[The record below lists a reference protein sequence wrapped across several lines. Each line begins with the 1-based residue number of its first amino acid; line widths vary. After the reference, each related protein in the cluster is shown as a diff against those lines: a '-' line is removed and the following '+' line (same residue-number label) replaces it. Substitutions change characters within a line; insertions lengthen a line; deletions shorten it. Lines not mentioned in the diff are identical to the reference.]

1 MIYIS
6 PSILACNFAILGEQV
21 AAARAGGA
29 DFIHVDVMDGVFV
42 PNISFG
48 FPIIKSLSA
57 HFSTPLD
64 VHLMI
69 EYPEKYIEEACKC
82 GADMLTVHFE
92 KMDDPKRI
100 LGKIRECGARPAIAV
115 KPGTPIEDVFP
126 YIEDADMILIMTVEP
141 GFGGQAIMPETVEKV
156 RILRA
161 ETERRGL
168 TDYLIEVD
176 GGIRLDNICELTEA
190 GANVIVMG
198 SAVFGAH
205 DIYKSMRDLKR
216 AVNGPDAD
224 EDDET
229 AEEETEA
236 VEDVEEVSDTDE

>member
-6 PSILACNFAILGEQV
+6 PSILACDFAILGEQV
-21 AAARAGGA
+21 AAAREGGA

-48 FPIIKSLSA
+48 FPVIKSLSS

-69 EYPEKYIEEACKC
+69 EYPERYIEEACKC

-92 KMDDPKRI
+92 KMDDPKAI
-100 LGKIRECGARPAIAV
+100 LDKIRSFGTKPAIAV
-115 KPGTPIEDVFP
+115 KPATPIEDVFP
-126 YIEDADMILIMTVEP
+126 YIEDADMILVMTVEP
-141 GFGGQAIMPETVEKV
+141 GFGGQKIMPEMLEKV
-156 RILRA
+156 RRLRA
-161 ETERRGL
+161 ETDRLGL
-168 TDYLIEVD
+168 KDYKIEVD
-176 GGIRLDNICELTEA
+176 GGIRLENIRDLTDA

-205 DIYKSMRDLKR
+205 DIAKAVYDLKS
-216 AVNGPDAD
+216 AVNGTD
-224 EDDET
+224 EDKI
-229 AEEETEA
+229 EEK
-236 VEDVEEVSDTDE
+236 

>member
-29 DFIHVDVMDGVFV
+29 DFIHIDVMDGVFV

-48 FPIIKSLSA
+48 FPVIKSLSS

-92 KMDDPKRI
+92 KMDDPKAI
-100 LGKIRECGARPAIAV
+100 LDKIRSFGAKPAIAV
-115 KPGTPIEDVFP
+115 KPATPIEKVFP
-126 YIEDADMILIMTVEP
+126 YIKDADMILVMTVEP
-141 GFGGQAIMPETVEKV
+141 GFGGQKIMPETIEKV
-156 RILRA
+156 RMLRA
-161 ETERRGL
+161 EADRLGL
-168 TDYLIEVD
+168 DDYKIEVD
-176 GGIRLDNICELTEA
+176 GGIRLENIRDLTDA

-205 DIYKSMRDLKR
+205 DIAKAVSDLKA
-216 AVNGPDAD
+216 AVNGSD
-224 EDDET
+224 
-229 AEEETEA
+229 AEE
-236 VEDVEEVSDTDE
+236 DEEE

>member
-21 AAARAGGA
+21 DAARKGGA

-48 FPIIKSLSA
+48 FPVIKSLSS

-69 EYPEKYIEEACKC
+69 EYPERYIEEAVKS

-92 KMDDPKRI
+92 KMDDPRAI
-100 LGKIRECGARPAIAV
+100 LKKIRECGARPAIAV
-115 KPGTPIEDVFP
+115 KPATPIEDVFP
-126 YIEDADMILIMTVEP
+126 YLEDADMILVMTVEP

-156 RILRA
+156 RKLRA
-161 ETERRGL
+161 EANKRGL
-168 TDYLIEVD
+168 EDYKIEVD
-176 GGIRLDNICELTEA
+176 GGIRLDNIRVLTEA

-198 SAVFGAH
+198 SAVFGEQ
-205 DIYKSMRDLKR
+205 DIAKAVYDLKST
-216 AVNGPDAD
+216 VNAPEESGD
-224 EDDET
+224 ESEN
-229 AEEETEA
+229 AE
-236 VEDVEEVSDTDE
+236 V

>member
-69 EYPEKYIEEACKC
+69 EYPERYIDEACRC

-92 KMDDPKRI
+92 KMDDPKAV
-100 LGKIRECGARPAIAV
+100 LNKIRECGARPAIAV
-115 KPGTPIEDVFP
+115 KPATPIEDVFP
-126 YIEDADMILIMTVEP
+126 YIEDADMILVMTVEP
-141 GFGGQAIMPETVEKV
+141 GFGGQAIMPETVDKV
-156 RILRA
+156 RRLRA
-161 ETERRGL
+161 ETNRLGL
-168 TDYLIEVD
+168 TDYKIEVD
-176 GGIRLDNICELTEA
+176 GGIRLENICELTEA

-205 DIYKSMRDLKR
+205 DIEKAVRDLKC
-216 AVNGPDAD
+216 AVNGSDTED
-224 EDDET
+224 E
-229 AEEETEA
+229 EA
-236 VEDVEEVSDTDE
+236 VTENFTDEAVSEE

>member
-48 FPIIKSLSA
+48 FPVIKSLSS

-69 EYPEKYIEEACKC
+69 EYPERYIEEACKC

-92 KMDDPKRI
+92 KMDDPKAI
-100 LGKIRECGARPAIAV
+100 LDKIRSFGAKPAIAV
-115 KPGTPIEDVFP
+115 KPATPIEDVFP
-126 YIEDADMILIMTVEP
+126 YIEDADMILVMTVEP
-141 GFGGQAIMPETVEKV
+141 GFGGQKIMPEMLEKV
-156 RILRA
+156 RRLRA
-161 ETERRGL
+161 ETDRRGL
-168 TDYLIEVD
+168 EDYKIEVD
-176 GGIRLDNICELTEA
+176 GGIRLENIRELTDA

-205 DIYKSMRDLKR
+205 DIAKAVHDLKS
-216 AVNGPDAD
+216 AVNGTD
-224 EDDET
+224 EDEP
-229 AEEETEA
+229 EEK
-236 VEDVEEVSDTDE
+236 

>member
-6 PSILACNFAILGEQV
+6 PSILACDFAILGEQV

-29 DFIHVDVMDGVFV
+29 DFIHVDVMDGIFV

-48 FPIIKSLSA
+48 FPVMKSLSS

-69 EYPEKYIEEACKC
+69 ERPEKYIEEACKC

-92 KMDDPKRI
+92 KMDDPKAV
-100 LGKIRECGARPAIAV
+100 LDKIRACGARPAIAV
-115 KPGTPIEDVFP
+115 KPATPIEDVFP
-126 YIEDADMILIMTVEP
+126 YVEYADMILIMTVEP
-141 GFGGQAIMPETVEKV
+141 GFGGQKIMPETIEKV
-156 RILRA
+156 RRLRA
-161 ETERRGL
+161 ETDRLGL
-168 TDYLIEVD
+168 DGYKIEVD
-176 GGIRLDNICELTEA
+176 GGIRLENIRELTDA

-205 DIYKSMRDLKR
+205 DIERAMRELKS
-216 AVNGPDAD
+216 AVN
-224 EDDET
+224 
-229 AEEETEA
+229 EEE
-236 VEDVEEVSDTDE
+236 EEEEE